1 VPTVRRG
8 AGARVAF
15 LYFVRVRG
23 DSLRGGFR
31 RSLSLSCLAA
41 WSIAAAC
48 APERD
53 PTLQPDEVLQAE
65 LGLTLDDKV
74 YRVAVS
80 GGPVERADPAAL
92 SIEPGAYVQFVTSDW
107 LVHEILFETDSLGSA
122 QRAFLERTHQV
133 ASPPLIDR
141 DSRYVLSFVDAP
153 PGRYSYRLEGNGRPS
168 RGVIVVAD
176 PAEAAGAR

>member
-1 VPTVRRG
+1 
-8 AGARVAF
+8 VAF
-15 LYFVRVRG
+15 LHFVRVRG
-23 DSLRGGFR
+23 DSLRVALR
-31 RSLSLSCLAA
+31 RSPLLAWLAA
-41 WSIAAAC
+41 SVLVAAC

-53 PTLQPDEVLQAE
+53 PSLQPDEVLQAQ
-65 LGLTLDDKV
+65 LGLTLDDRV

-80 GGPVERADPAAL
+80 GGQGERADPAAL

-107 LVHEILFETDSLGSA
+107 LVHEVLFETDSLGAA

-133 ASPPLIDR
+133 ASPPMIDR

-153 PGRYSYRLEGNGRPS
+153 PGRYSYRLEGNGRPA

-176 PAEAAGAR
+176 PAESAGSR